1 MTVGA
6 ILSIV
11 QFVLLVVSAAL
22 SIWMFRK
29 YSKTGWDPD
38 YSRVKR
44 SLWLIG
50 AILFGLWAALSI
62 ISFCASAM
70 V

>member
-6 ILSIV
+6 TLSIV

-22 SIWMFRK
+22 SIWMYRK
-29 YSKTGWDPD
+29 YSETKWNSD

-44 SLWLIG
+44 SIWLIG

-62 ISFCASAM
+62 ISFCAAAM